1 MAELSPLV
9 SIVVP
14 TLNEEQ
20 TLAGI
25 LADLRRLTVPHE
37 VLVVDGGSEDGTVCL
52 ARRLDA
58 RVLTSARGRAVQMN
72 AGAEQAS
79 GEWLCFFHA
88 DTRLPESSIHAL
100 EEMVRSRRGPRAA
113 VWRLVIDSPR
123 LWARV
128 VETGAWVRDRAAGL
142 PYGDQGLLVRR
153 DLFDEVGGFPHL
165 PVMEDV
171 AIVRSI
177 LRRTRLRRF
186 SQPAISSAR
195 RWERQGTAW
204 TFLRNVGLALAF
216 ELGIPADRLAR
227 WHRPE
232 PANETP

>member
-1 MAELSPLV
+1 MDELKPLV
-9 SIVVP
+9 SVVIP
-14 TLNEEQ
+14 TLNEVQ
-20 TLAGI
+20 TLGGI
-25 LADLRRLTVPHE
+25 LSDLRRLAVPHE
-37 VLVVDGGSEDGTVCL
+37 VLVVDGGSDDDTVRL

-58 RVLTSARGRAVQMN
+58 EVLASTRGRAAQMN
-72 AGAEQAS
+72 AGAERAT

-100 EEMVRSRRGPRAA
+100 EEMVRSRGGPRAA

-142 PYGDQGLLVRR
+142 PYGDQGLLVHRE
-153 DLFDEVGGFPHL
+153 LFYEVGGFPAL

-171 AIVRSI
+171 AIVRAI
-177 LRRTRLRRF
+177 LRRTRLRRLA
-186 SQPAISSAR
+186 QPAISSAR
-195 RWERQGTAW
+195 RWERQGAVW
-204 TFLRNVGLALAF
+204 TFLRNVGLVLAF
-216 ELGIPADRLAR
+216 GLGVPADRLAR

-232 PANETP
+232 PLSEGP